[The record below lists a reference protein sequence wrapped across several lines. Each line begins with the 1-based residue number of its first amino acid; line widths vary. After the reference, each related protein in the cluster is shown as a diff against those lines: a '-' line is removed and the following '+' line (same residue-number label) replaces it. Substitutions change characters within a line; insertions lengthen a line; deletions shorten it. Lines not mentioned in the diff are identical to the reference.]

1 MGAEMGA
8 QPQIQR
14 IPSLD
19 GLRATSILL
28 VVLGHAL
35 THGVAPAPLKALA
48 PLFSAELGVMIF
60 FVISGYLI
68 TTLLADEMARGVASL
83 PRFYARRF
91 VRLAPA
97 QLVFVGA
104 MFLLT
109 GVTPLHLSA
118 CQFAT
123 ALTYTKN
130 YACRGWVDAHLWS
143 LSVEEQ
149 FYLLWPAALVFLP
162 RRWAVRFAV
171 FLLLLAP
178 VTRAAEYHLGHR
190 AYYWLLANT
199 DALMIGCLAALYANA
214 GVLSRL
220 TAWRPGGG
228 RFFAVLLALVPV
240 FLSKS
245 QIFGAA
251 DVLIGQTLQALAA
264 AYLILSFT
272 KVREGLTYRLLNT
285 GPVRALGLISYSLY
299 LWQQLFFATPAD
311 FGGLSS
317 PLLAFPVNVLAALAL
332 AVLSYSLVE
341 RPLLNVRRMLAARPA
356 PQFPWPYP
364 LVRVF

>member
-1 MGAEMGA
+1 V
-8 QPQIQR
+8 
-14 IPSLD
+14 
-19 GLRATSILL
+19 L
-28 VVLGHAL
+28 VVLGHAF
-35 THGVAPAPLKALA
+35 THGVASPPLKALA
-48 PLFSAELGVMIF
+48 PLFSAELGVVIF

-68 TTLLADEMARGVASL
+68 TTLLADEMDRDVASL

-97 QLVFVGA
+97 QLVFIGA
-104 MFLLT
+104 LFLLT
-109 GVTPLHLSA
+109 GVTPLRLSA

-162 RRWAVRFAV
+162 RCWAVRFAV
-171 FLLLLAP
+171 LLLLLAP

-199 DALMIGCLAALYANA
+199 DALMVGCLAALYANSA
-214 GVLSRL
+214 AVSRL
-220 TAWRPGGG
+220 IAWRPGIG
-228 RFFAVLLALVPV
+228 RFFAALLALVPV
-240 FLSKS
+240 LLGRS
-245 QIFGAA
+245 QMFGAA
-251 DVLIGQTLQALAA
+251 DVLMGQTVQALAA

-285 GPVRALGLISYSLY
+285 TPMRALGVISYSVY

-317 PLLAFPVNVLAALAL
+317 PLLVFPLNVLAVLAM
-332 AVLSYSLVE
+332 AALSYTLVE
-341 RPLLNVRRMLAARPA
+341 RPLLSLRRILAARPA

-364 LVRVF
+364 LVRSF